1 MRYDLYIYIY
11 VVRRQ
16 RVKEGRRIR
25 NNNEMWK
32 LIKEED
38 IVKYTK
44 EQRIKWWGQLNSME
58 DIKLVIKVN

>member
-1 MRYDLYIYIY
+1 
-11 VVRRQ
+11 
-16 RVKEGRRIR
+16 
-25 NNNEMWK
+25 MWK